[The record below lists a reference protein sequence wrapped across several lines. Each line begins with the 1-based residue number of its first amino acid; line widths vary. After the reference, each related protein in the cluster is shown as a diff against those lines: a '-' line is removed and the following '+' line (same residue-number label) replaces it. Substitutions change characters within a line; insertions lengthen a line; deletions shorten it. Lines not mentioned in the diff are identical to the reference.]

1 MSTERLD
8 AAVSARPSLDSQLFS
23 SPFESLTS
31 GSSQATV
38 ISDMR
43 GGNTSA
49 DNYLPDLKI
58 EGLAASPNT
67 ADQSADQSAAQS
79 AAPRSDGAIETARSY
94 WSDYADDSVRQ
105 GGLKGFANYV
115 FGNTMGAIVE
125 GVQSA
130 KDAREYWG
138 DVASKSDSE
147 VTRVIA
153 GAAHDLLVP
162 AAVLDH
168 MGTALNDTGNV
179 NFNQV
184 ESGLKAGVL
193 PAFYNGGKDVEKTLN
208 WLDQQI
214 PNDGKPETMDR
225 RTALLVALASAEAQK
240 LTSDPKQQ
248 EEIAYDRLFS
258 LRAGIVSYDK
268 QLPPQMRGRELD
280 QDIAGAEH
288 VFELSKR
295 VAADTMEVAIP
306 GMGRKEIPN
315 NGFVTAPLW
324 AGITSGYAVLKS
336 AGVLGGSTAGEHQTS
351 WEMAGIMRGLEI
363 NRR

>member
-58 EGLAASPNT
+58 EGLAAAPKT
-67 ADQSADQSAAQS
+67 ADQTADQS

-240 LTSDPKQQ
+240 LTSDPTQQ

-306 GMGRKEIPN
+306 GMGRKEIAT
-315 NGFVTAPLW
+315 NGFITAPLW
-324 AGITSGYAVLKS
+324 AGITSGYAVVKS